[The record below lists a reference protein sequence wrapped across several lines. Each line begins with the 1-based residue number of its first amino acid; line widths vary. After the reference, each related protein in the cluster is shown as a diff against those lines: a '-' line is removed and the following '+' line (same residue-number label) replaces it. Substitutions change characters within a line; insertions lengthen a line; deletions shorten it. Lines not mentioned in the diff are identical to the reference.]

1 MSIWGRI
8 RVPSLVAL
16 AVAQGSFAQVATWN
30 DAANDAVP
38 RRTDVGNDGTLVST
52 TLPDLLSASLQAWNP
67 ANAKVDPYTGTNVPP
82 AGANFFRLDLVVK
95 GLATPPGP
103 LGFSGLSYEP
113 KEYGDRPLYGF
124 IELDLDNNPNSG
136 GEIGGPATQRYLAN
150 IARFA
155 RVPTGGGWVGRVAK
169 SACDYLDGFFSGA
182 QYERSGADWTLSFC
196 GCVPLDIEDET
207 PVNPP
212 FPDGKMGPGE
222 TIIVQGRLFTR
233 AGGFEKASG
242 CFGSSGGPIGLY
254 EPDVEVRFAHDI
266 ASDTTTITLV
276 WALDMVGAAR
286 LKEDPPKPGDIENPD
301 ADYGNQASVYEGLWE
316 VANYPGNVSDPAT
329 ITLTQPW
336 WSLKN
341 QPQSAYPLNPLNWRA
356 TAILGT
362 TYAFPQS
369 DGAVYAWTDTG
380 FVEVPG
386 DLTGDGLVN
395 ASDDAYIQ
403 SVIQQ
408 LDGKNLC
415 PPDADASVNGQV
427 VLGGFSQQFH
437 LADTNYDGLIGE
449 AAPVCYP
456 DCDASGSLDI
466 DDFICFQTFYALQDL
481 WADCDQSGSLDIDDF
496 ICFQTYFAIGC

>member
-1 MSIWGRI
+1 MSARGRI
-8 RVPSLVAL
+8 VASLLAAL
-16 AVAQGSFAQVATWN
+16 VLAQGTAAQFVAWN
-30 DAANDAVP
+30 DAPSDAVV

-52 TLPDLLSASLQAWNP
+52 TLPDLVSVTLRAWNP
-67 ANAKVDPYTGTNVPP
+67 FNAKEDPYSGVMVSPT
-82 AGANFFRLDLVVK
+82 GANFFKLDLVVK

-103 LGFSGLSYEP
+103 LGFSGLGYEP
-113 KEYGDRPLYGF
+113 KKFGDHPLYGF
-124 IELDLDNNPNSG
+124 IELDLDNNPDSG

-155 RVPTGGGWVGRVAK
+155 RVPTGGGWYARAAK

-182 QYERSGADWTLSFC
+182 PYERSGADWALSFC
-196 GCVPLDIEDET
+196 GCVPLDIEEEF
-207 PVNPP
+207 PVSPP

-222 TIIVQGRLFTR
+222 TMIMQGRLFTR

-276 WALDMVGAAR
+276 WALDMLGAAR
-286 LKEDPPKPGDIENPD
+286 LKEDPPKPGDIESPD

-316 VANYPGNVSDPAT
+316 VANYPGAVTDPAT
-329 ITLTQPW
+329 ITLTLPW
-336 WSLKN
+336 WVLEN

-356 TAILGT
+356 TAIIGT
-362 TYAFPQS
+362 TYAWPQS
-369 DGAVYAWTDTG
+369 DGAVYAWSDTG
-380 FVEVPG
+380 FDEVPG
-386 DLTGDGLVN
+386 DLTGDGLAN
-395 ASDDAYIQ
+395 ANDEAYIQ

-408 LDGKNLC
+408 LDGQSLC
-415 PPDADASVNGQV
+415 PPDADGLVNGQV

-437 LADTNYDGLIGE
+437 LADTDYDGDIGD

-456 DCDASGSLDI
+456 DCDGSGSLDI
-466 DDFICFQTFYALQDL
+466 DDFICFQTFYAVGNS
-481 WADCDQSGSLDIDDF
+481 WADCDVSGSLDIDDF